1 MVRAL
6 AILSISAAA
15 LAASTAA
22 FAEPVQIGV
31 LECAGG
37 PSVGY
42 VIGSNA
48 ALNCVFR
55 PSTRRGDEGYV
66 GSMKSHR
73 PRRRRHNRHGIGLAG
88 LRAVEKCFTRRTRRL
103 LRRGVRQC
111 IRRRRRRSQCA
122 GRRTQQFHHA
132 PAGQRTGPDRP
143 QSRRHGEQRGIASG
157 ARCRREDDKA
167 LKKEKELIFS
177 AQERP
182 RGGRPAAMRSTKG
195 DLPIALAS

>member
-1 MVRAL
+1 LLPDFTAIDRDRVNPQRREIMLRAL

-66 GSMKSHR
+66 GSM
-73 PRRRRHNRHGIGLAG
+73 NRIGLDVGVTTGTGLGWLVFAPSRNVSRGALAG
-88 LRAVEKCFTRRTRRL
+88 SYGGVSANASVGVGGGANVLVGGLNNSITLQPVSVQGQTGLNLAATVSNVEL
-103 LRRGVRQC
+103 
-111 IRRRRRRSQCA
+111 
-122 GRRTQQFHHA
+122 
-132 PAGQRTGPDRP
+132 
-143 QSRRHGEQRGIASG
+143 
-157 ARCRREDDKA
+157 
-167 LKKEKELIFS
+167 
-177 AQERP
+177 
-182 RGGRPAAMRSTKG
+182 RPARVTAVRTTKRSKKKK
-195 DLPIALAS
+195 S

>member
-1 MVRAL
+1 MVRTL

-66 GSMKSHR
+66 GSL
-73 PRRRRHNRHGIGLAG
+73 NRVGLDVGVTTGTGLGWLVFAPSRNVSRGALAG
-88 LRAVEKCFTRRTRRL
+88 SYGGVSANASVVVGGGANVLVGGLNNSITLQPVSVQGQTGLNLAATVSNVEL
-103 LRRGVRQC
+103 
-111 IRRRRRRSQCA
+111 
-122 GRRTQQFHHA
+122 
-132 PAGQRTGPDRP
+132 
-143 QSRRHGEQRGIASG
+143 
-157 ARCRREDDKA
+157 
-167 LKKEKELIFS
+167 
-177 AQERP
+177 
-182 RGGRPAAMRSTKG
+182 RPARVTAVRTTK
-195 DLPIALAS
+195 PSKKKKS